1 MFIHWAKDPRRL
13 ANVDYVQLVNTR
25 FEGGSLKRFILR
37 LVLSGMM
44 VLLMVAV
51 LPAVASAQDEPP
63 TVEDIVV
70 AVDTVWVIV
79 AAVLV
84 LFMQAGFAMLEVGF
98 SRMKNVGS
106 VVAKILANMGIGL
119 IAFWV
124 AGFAIAFGTGNAI
137 IGTEG
142 WFTSAAPDQV
152 NAVFAGI
159 SATDVPLSARFLFQ
173 VAFALVSLAIVWGT
187 MLERTKFAVY
197 LVFAVIFA
205 GLIYPTVGHWIWGGG
220 WLSTLGMQDF
230 AGSTVVHLQGAMAAL
245 AGTLL
250 LGPRIGKYDEAGR
263 PQTIPGHNMPLAVLG
278 VIILWIGWWGFN
290 PGSTLKAVGAPFA
303 DIALTT
309 NLAAGAGVLG
319 AMLMSYIYRRN
330 VDVGM
335 AGNGAIAALV
345 AITAACAFV
354 EPWASI
360 VIGFVAGVIMYL
372 VLLYVDKI
380 GVDDPLG
387 AIAAH
392 GMGGIWG
399 TLSTGLFAAP
409 ALVESTGVGNPG
421 LFYGG
426 GFSQLGIQAL
436 GILAAGGFTFITSY
450 AVFAVLK
457 ATIGLRVK
465 PEQELNGLDISEHGV
480 FGYGEQLV
488 ATDPNGS
495 ARTLPEPLEKTAG
508 GTTS

>member
-1 MFIHWAKDPRRL
+1 LRRL
-13 ANVDYVQLVNTR
+13 A
-25 FEGGSLKRFILR
+25 
-37 LVLSGMM
+37 
-44 VLLMVAV
+44 LLMMMLLLLVAAV
-51 LPAVASAQDEPP
+51 PAVAFAQETPV
-63 TVEDIVV
+63 TQGTESLEDVAL

-79 AAVLV
+79 AAMLV

-119 IAFWV
+119 V
-124 AGFAIAFGTGNAI
+124 AYWAVGFAFAFSDGGALNSV
-137 IGTEG
+137 IGTQG
-142 WFTSAAPDQV
+142 FFMVGPADVYAGLAWTAVPVSAK
-152 NAVFAGI
+152 
-159 SATDVPLSARFLFQ
+159 FLFE
-173 VAFALVSLAIVWGT
+173 VVFALVSLAIVWGT

-197 LVFAVIFA
+197 LIFALVFA
-205 GLIYPTVGHWIWGGG
+205 GLIYPTVSHWIWGGG

-250 LGPRIGKYDEAGR
+250 LGPRIGKYDDAGN

-290 PGSTLKAVGAPFA
+290 PGSTLAAVGQTFA

-319 AMLMSYIYRRN
+319 AMVMSYAYRRN
-330 VDVGM
+330 LDVGM
-335 AGNGAIAALV
+335 MGNGAIAALV

-354 EPWASI
+354 DPWASI
-360 VIGFVAGVIMYL
+360 VIGFVAGVVMYTTLL
-372 VLLYVDKI
+372 VVDQI

-399 TLSTGLFAAP
+399 TLSTGLFATP
-409 ALVESTGVGNPG
+409 ALVESTGFGQPG

-426 GFSQLGIQAL
+426 GFGQLGVQAL
-436 GILAAGGFTFITSY
+436 GILTAGGFTFVTSY
-450 AVFAVLK
+450 AVFALLK

-465 PEQELNGLDISEHGV
+465 PEEELNGLDISEHGV
-480 FGYGEQLV
+480 FGYAEQLI
-488 ATDPNGS
+488 ATDYQNGNGS
-495 ARTLPEPLEKTAG
+495 RIPDPAEGRTAS
-508 GTTS
+508 GTV

>member
-1 MFIHWAKDPRRL
+1 
-13 ANVDYVQLVNTR
+13 
-25 FEGGSLKRFILR
+25 
-37 LVLSGMM
+37 MM
-44 VLLMVAV
+44 VLLLLAA
-51 LPAVASAQDEPP
+51 LPAAAFAVDTPVAQGEATTQD
-63 TVEDIVV
+63 IAV
-70 AVDTVWVIV
+70 AVDTIWVIV
-79 AAVLV
+79 AAMLV

-119 IAFWV
+119 IAYWI
-124 AGFAIAFGTGNAI
+124 AGFAFAFGDGDSLNPI
-137 IGTEG
+137 IGLHG
-142 WFTSAAPDQV
+142 FFTSPGADA
-152 NAVFAGI
+152 NATFAGL
-159 SATDVPLSARFLFQ
+159 SWTAVPLSARFLFQ

-197 LVFAVIFA
+197 LVFAVVFA
-205 GLIYPTVGHWIWGGG
+205 GLIYPMVGHWIWGGG
-220 WLSTLGMQDF
+220 WLTDLGMQDF

-250 LGPRIGKYDEAGR
+250 LGPRIGKYDDEGN

-278 VIILWIGWWGFN
+278 VLILWIGWWGFN
-290 PGSTLKAVGAPFA
+290 PGSTLAAVGSTFA

-319 AMLMSYIYRRN
+319 AMVMSYLYRRN
-330 VDVGM
+330 IDVGM

-354 EPWASI
+354 EPWAAI
-360 VIGFVAGVIMYL
+360 VVGFVAGVVMYVTL
-372 VLLYVDKI
+372 VFVDQI

-399 TLSTGLFAAP
+399 TLSCGLFATP
-409 ALVESTGVGNPG
+409 ALVESTGAGQ
-421 LFYGG
+421 G
-426 GFSQLGIQAL
+426 GFFYTGSFYQLGIQAL
-436 GILAAGGFTFITSY
+436 GIATAGAFTFITSY
-450 AVFAVLK
+450 AVFAALK

-465 PEQELNGLDISEHGV
+465 PEDELNGLDISEHGV

-488 ATDPNGS
+488 ATDHPGNGNGREVPTEPNPP
-495 ARTLPEPLEKTAG
+495 R
-508 GTTS
+508 